1 MKNKLKLLPK
11 DLLFKTNHLD
21 HADWNYKPFL
31 GFIQRKRFQLVLAL
45 LGNNNFDQILEIGY
59 GSGIFMPILSKHCNK
74 LYGIDIHPFNAKVNK
89 ILLDYGIVTNLFQ
102 GSVSQ
107 MPFTNESFDLIV
119 SVSAFEFVEDKKNTC
134 LEILRVLR
142 KDGIF
147 IIVTPRESALL
158 DLALKILT
166 KQEAKKDYGD
176 TRQQIV
182 PIIKEY
188 FSISHRKVFPSLIL
202 SLFAHIYRPYVLTPR
217 KQENC

>member
-1 MKNKLKLLPK
+1 
-11 DLLFKTNHLD
+11 
-21 HADWNYKPFL
+21 
-31 GFIQRKRFQLVLAL
+31 
-45 LGNNNFDQILEIGY
+45 
-59 GSGIFMPILSKHCNK
+59 
-74 LYGIDIHPFNAKVNK
+74 
-89 ILLDYGIVTNLFQ
+89 
-102 GSVSQ
+102 
-107 MPFTNESFDLIV
+107 
-119 SVSAFEFVEDKKNTC
+119 
-134 LEILRVLR
+134 
-142 KDGIF
+142 
-147 IIVTPRESALL
+147 L